1 MGIKGILWLITGC
14 LFAIWG
20 TFEFIYDIFTIP
32 KKKKEKKVSRRQNKQ
47 NFKILKK

>member
-20 TFEFIYDIFTIP
+20 TFEFIHDIFTIP
-32 KKKKEKKVSRRQNKQ
+32 KKKKEKKSLEGKIN
-47 NFKILKK
+47 KILKS